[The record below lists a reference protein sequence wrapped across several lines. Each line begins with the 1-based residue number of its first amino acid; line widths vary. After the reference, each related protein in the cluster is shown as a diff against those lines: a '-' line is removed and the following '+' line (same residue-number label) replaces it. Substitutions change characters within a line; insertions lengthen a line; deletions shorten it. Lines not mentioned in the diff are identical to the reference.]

1 MSQIFNQI
9 FYQPIFNLLVFIYN
23 ILPGADFG
31 AAIVILTILTRLAFV
46 PLSLKTIRSQKEM
59 AKLQPKIKELQERH
73 KNDRQALSQ
82 ATLDLYRVHKVNP
95 FSGCLPLII
104 QLPILFA
111 LYRAFSL
118 GLDPKSLDALYGF
131 IKSPGLIKEISFGL
145 LNLSHKNPILSLMA
159 GGMQFYQS
167 KLALAGS
174 AKPTAGQEANLQIM
188 SKQMLYFFPIMV
200 IIISWNLPAGLVL
213 YWVVTTIF
221 SIGEQLYFNWKYR

>member
-31 AAIVILTILTRLAFV
+31 VAIVILTILTRLAFV

-118 GLDPKSLDALYGF
+118 GLDPESLDTLYGF
-131 IKSPGLIKEISFGL
+131 IKNPGLIKEISFGF

-174 AKPTAGQEANLQIM
+174 AKPAAGQEATAQIM

-200 IIISWNLPAGLVL
+200 IIISWNLPTGLVL

-221 SIGEQLYFNWKYR
+221 SIGEQLYVNRKYR